1 MNTKKFENTY
11 KMLNEQQRDAV
22 DTMDGPV
29 MVIAGPGTGKTQIIG
44 ARTANIILKA

>member
-1 MNTKKFENTY
+1 MNTEKFEKTY
-11 KMLNEQQRDAV
+11 SMLNPEQRDAV
-22 DTMDGPV
+22 DTLDGPV